1 MLKQE
6 IKNCFFYGVPTYG
19 DGGVKPVGTISEH
32 QPMMVMMLMTV
43 MVMMMIVSSGTARD
57 WGSGWWRRLLEAQR
71 AGFLQLGAR
80 EASSRSNSDEPRS
93 PSNGAERPRPRPE
106 GQDRNLRVKI
116 AISGTLP
123 LQCSKGQYRFCR
135 LLLLYSFY
143 G

>member
-1 MLKQE
+1 MML
-6 IKNCFFYGVPTYG
+6 
-19 DGGVKPVGTISEH
+19 
-32 QPMMVMMLMTV
+32 MVMMMMLVMMTMMAMV
-43 MVMMMIVSSGTARD
+43 MVMMIVSSGTARD

-135 LLLLYSFY
+135 LLYIAHVGHYRHYRRWCTFFKPAY
-143 G
+143 FFPQRTRK